1 MDFHGH
7 YDLRTESAKEPNMK
21 GILALVLLAH
31 LISGCVSFTQ
41 SRLDREVDRRCRE
54 DGGVKI
60 YETAPLSSEMF
71 NKYGHIEIP
80 SRMEGESLTKDLGP
94 QYIWKNNTRSL
105 HGGWEDSPEGKVL
118 GSPSMWR
125 VHYQILRRTDRK
137 LLGEWVGYSRY
148 GGDPFWARFTGVES
162 SHSCPEKGWEDSL
175 LDGVFYKETR
185 P

>member
-71 NKYGHIEIP
+71 NKYGRVHAP
-80 SRMEGESLTKDLGP
+80 SRMEGDSLTLDLGP
-94 QYIWKNNTRSL
+94 RYIWKEDTHFF

-118 GSPSMWR
+118 GSPSMLR
-125 VHYQILRRTDRK
+125 EHYQIFRRADGK
-137 LLGEWVGYSRY
+137 LLGEWTGYGRY
-148 GGDPFWARFTGVES
+148 GGDPFWARFTGIES
-162 SHSCPEKGWEDSL
+162 SHRCPEEGVEGAL
-175 LDGVFYKETR
+175 LNGVFYKEKT